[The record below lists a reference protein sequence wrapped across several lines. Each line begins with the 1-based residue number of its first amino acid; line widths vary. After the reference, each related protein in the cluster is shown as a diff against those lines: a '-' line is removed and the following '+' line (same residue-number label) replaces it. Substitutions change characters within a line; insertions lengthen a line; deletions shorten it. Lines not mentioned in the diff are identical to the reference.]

1 MQINIVIGMDCSEF
15 LGFSFKNHGWQFG
28 LARSQGSQM
37 KTASLL
43 QSTNIQTQKSS
54 HISMPF
60 KKA

>member
-15 LGFSFKNHGWQFG
+15 LGFSFKNHGWEFG
-28 LARSQGSQM
+28 LARSQGC
-37 KTASLL
+37 
-43 QSTNIQTQKSS
+43 QTQKSS